1 MTEPAPVTLLD
12 GLATTRAIRRYTDD
26 PVPDDDLATIL
37 WHAGRAPSGSNR
49 QPFRFLVLRDG
60 EHATAAKALLGDA
73 FRAGWAAK
81 READGYRT
89 SRFADSMQRY
99 VDRFE
104 RTPVVV
110 LVCLVRYRSPSPYE
124 GASVY
129 PACQNLLLAARA
141 LGYGGAL
148 TMWHLGVE
156 AQLREDLNLDD
167 PFVVRYLSWL
177 GDAVTG
183 DLGNSYV
190 TDEPVADSISS
201 RLPVTFQLAVMSV
214 LISVIVAIPIGVMG
228 AYRQSKW
235 QDTASSAFVQVAL
248 SIPNFIVGIFLIWFF
263 AVRLGWLPASGWS
276 RLSDGVADNLRTAI
290 LPATALALGQMAI
303 FSRLVRSDMIATLKE
318 NYILSARAKGLSD
331 RYILFRHA
339 LRPSSLSLMTI
350 VGISFGA
357 LLGGTVVIE
366 TLFGLPGLGFTLIN
380 AINGRDIL
388 VIQGITVFIA
398 VMFVIINTVVD
409 LMYAVLDPRIRRS

>member
-1 MTEPAPVTLLD
+1 MVKTIAFLLLRLIATVLAVTFLSFAMVAFLP
-12 GLATTRAIRRYTDD
+12 GD
-26 PVPDDDLATIL
+26 PVNTIL
-37 WHAGRAPSGSNR
+37 GTAE
-49 QPFRFLVLRDG
+49 RD
-60 EHATAAKALLGDA
+60 
-73 FRAGWAAK
+73 
-81 READGYRT
+81 
-89 SRFADSMQRY
+89 
-99 VDRFE
+99 
-104 RTPVVV
+104 
-110 LVCLVRYRSPSPYE
+110 
-124 GASVY
+124 
-129 PACQNLLLAARA
+129 PA
-141 LGYGGAL
+141 
-148 TMWHLGVE
+148 VE

-263 AVRLGWLPASGWS
+263 AVRLGWLPASGWN
-276 RLSDGVADNLRTAI
+276 RLSDGVVDNLRTAI